1 MSQPLDP
8 EMFTGCSHVTSPF
21 RIGGKW
27 TPKIIRCLEA
37 GPRRFSE
44 LEVPL
49 RGITPKVLTETLR
62 SMERDGLV
70 TRTVHGGIP
79 PRVDYELSTL
89 GRTLLAP
96 MAACCA
102 WAAAHLPELRDARD
116 THGSSAP
123 APALART
130 HETGPGRKTGPPSLS
145 PNVEAS

>member
-27 TPKIIRCLEA
+27 TPKIIRCLET

-49 RGITPKVLTETLR
+49 SGITPKVLTETLR
-62 SMERDGLV
+62 SMERDGLI
-70 TRTVHGGIP
+70 TRTVGDGIP
-79 PRVDYELSTL
+79 PRVDYELSAL
-89 GRTLLAP
+89 GRTLLGP

-102 WAAAHLPELRDARD
+102 WAATHLPELEGAREAYE
-116 THGSSAP
+116 GS
-123 APALART
+123 
-130 HETGPGRKTGPPSLS
+130 
-145 PNVEAS
+145 AS

>member
-8 EMFTGCSHVTSPF
+8 EMFTGCSHTTSPF

-27 TPKIIRCLEA
+27 TPKIIRCLEP

-62 SMERDGLV
+62 SMERDGLI
-70 TRTVHGGIP
+70 TRTVHTGAP
-79 PRVDYELSTL
+79 APAPVTYELTPL

-96 MAACCA
+96 MAACCV
-102 WAAAHLPELRDARD
+102 WAAEHLPTLLDARD
-116 THGSSAP
+116 AHGSPGSP
-123 APALART
+123 VVDVGG
-130 HETGPGRKTGPPSLS
+130 GPRQAQP
-145 PNVEAS
+145 

>member
-1 MSQPLDP
+1 
-8 EMFTGCSHVTSPF
+8 MFTGCSHHTSPL

-27 TPKIIRCLEA
+27 TARIIRCLEA

-70 TRTVHGGIP
+70 TRTVGGGIP
-79 PRVDYELSTL
+79 PRVDYELSAL
-89 GRTLLAP
+89 GRSLLTP

-102 WAAAHLPELRDARD
+102 WAAAHLPELEDAREAYE
-116 THGSSAP
+116 GNPAP
-123 APALART
+123 APLPEAA
-130 HETGPGRKTGPPSLS
+130 TGR
-145 PNVEAS
+145 

>member
-8 EMFTGCSHVTSPF
+8 EMFTGCSHTTSPF

-27 TPKIIRCLEA
+27 TPKIIRCLES

-62 SMERDGLV
+62 SMERDGLI
-70 TRTVHGGIP
+70 TRTVGAGVP
-79 PRVDYELSTL
+79 PRVDYELSPL
-89 GRTLLAP
+89 GRTLLDP

-102 WAAAHLPELRDARD
+102 WAAEHLPTLLDARD
-116 THGSSAP
+116 AHGSAGSP
-123 APALART
+123 AVD
-130 HETGPGRKTGPPSLS
+130 
-145 PNVEAS
+145 VEAGPRQAQP